1 MALLSER
8 YKNDITVREQQKWHY
23 CPRNTKND
31 ITFERYKNDITVQEI
46 QKITLLSEKYKNDIT
61 VREIQI

>member
-1 MALLSER
+1 MTLLYENYKNDITVSEIKEGHYCPRDTKMALLSER

-31 ITFERYKNDITVQEI
+31 ITFREI
-46 QKITLLSEKYKNDIT
+46 QK
-61 VREIQI
+61 